1 MGLGFVELVILLV
14 AAFLFFGVAA
24 VVIYL
29 TVQKLSRD
37 AERDRA
43 AASERKGGA

>member
-1 MGLGFVELVILLV
+1 MGLGFVEWLILFV
-14 AAFLFFGVAA
+14 AAFLFFGVAT

-29 TVQKLSRD
+29 TVQKLASG

-43 AASERKGGA
+43 TASERKGGA